1 MDKPT
6 NRRLKPEEYVVT
18 GQEPT
23 DADVYAQFLH
33 NLTDVPES
41 QPLNAIPINRAGIA
55 NQSSIIQIR
64 DFFGKTFSHVP
75 VTVKLGANLEDHR
88 GVHMSRFE
96 EVLFAA
102 SRKKYDSIDEFTQ
115 AMAEEIRSRQ
125 GSESAYVNAQG
136 EYLHP
141 RKTRK
146 SEKIS
151 HDKVHLSSIA
161 ESIGD
166 ELHQVTGVRAYNMT
180 ACPCTKTH
188 TKYVT
193 VPALREMG
201 LSVEQINKVL
211 NVALTGTH
219 TQRGEISL
227 SMDKTSDAV
236 TQEDIYA
243 ILDDKAHLV
252 YELLKRPDEHDLVI
266 RALQKPQFTEDV
278 ARDVALGAFEFFNEK
293 APDDTRVS
301 VESTLNDSIHI
312 HDVQTAINTS
322 LGQIRKALSNSQ

>member
-1 MDKPT
+1 MNKTID
-6 NRRLKPEEYVVT
+6 RRLKPEEYIVT

-23 DADVYAQFLH
+23 DEEAYAKFLH
-33 NLTDVPES
+33 DLTDVPES
-41 QPLNAIPINRAGIA
+41 QPLNAIPIDRAGIA

-64 DFFGKTFSHVP
+64 DFFGNTFSHVP
-75 VTVKLGANLEDHR
+75 VTMKLGASLEDHR

-96 EVLFAA
+96 EALFTA

-125 GSESAYVNAQG
+125 NSDTAYVNAQG

-146 SEKIS
+146 SEKFS
-151 HDKVHLSSIA
+151 HDKVHLSSTT

-166 ELHQVTGVRAYNMT
+166 ELHQITGVRAYNMT

-201 LSVEQINKVL
+201 LSVGQINKVL

-227 SMDKTSDAV
+227 SMDRSADTVK
-236 TQEDIYA
+236 QEDIYS
-243 ILDDKAHLV
+243 ILDDKTHLV

-266 RALQKPQFTEDV
+266 RALQRPQFTEDV
-278 ARDVALGAFEFFNEK
+278 ARDVALGAFEFFDGK
-293 APDDTRVS
+293 APDNTRVWI
-301 VESTLNDSIHI
+301 ESTLNDSIHI

-322 LGQIRKALSNSQ
+322 LGKIRKALANSQ